1 MTHDNNPET
10 IATEKGGLM
19 KGKTQEQSVFSK
31 STIVAIIGISVVIV
45 ILLVAG
51 FTQNIPGQGAV
62 IPAQTCA
69 QKTLT
74 FINNNIVSPGTSATL
89 TSVTENRGVYELK
102 IAYLGNGMTI
112 YTTRDCSSLF
122 TSIID
127 MNAVA
132 GSRTASAQPAA
143 PPIKTERPVVDL
155 YSMAFCPYGT
165 QAENAMKPVAAL
177 LGSKADI
184 RVRYLTTISGN
195 TVASV
200 QSLHGIS
207 EAKEDL
213 LQICILKKNP
223 DKFWEYLGKFNDAC
237 YPQYQN
243 AALLDAC
250 RRNVTVAVGIDS
262 KIIETCASGEEGLA
276 LLKADEALS
285 NKDRASSSPTLIING
300 REYRGTRTPDA
311 YKQAICDRFVTPPA
325 ECSTILPPVV
335 ATAVSGVCG

>member
-10 IATEKGGLM
+10 KATEKGGLM
-19 KGKTQEQSVFSK
+19 KEKTQEQSVFSK
-31 STIVAIIGISVVIV
+31 STIVAIIGIAVVIV

-89 TSVTENRGVYELK
+89 TSVTENRGIYEMK

-132 GSRTASAQPAA
+132 GSRTAPAQPAA

-213 LQICILKKNP
+213 FQICILKKNP

-237 YPQYQN
+237 YSQYQN

-300 REYRGTRTPDA
+300 QEYRGTRTPDA

-325 ECSTILPPVV
+325 ECSTILPPVS